1 MTPQA
6 ILEGIKVLKV
16 TELAELVKAIEIEF
30 GVSAAAVSMAPAGG
44 GAAAPAAAERT
55 EFKVTLK
62 DAGTEKLKVIKALRA
77 ACPELGLK
85 EASDAFSNTPFVIR
99 ESAPKEEAEKIK
111 KALEEAGSKIELS

>member
-16 TELAELVKAIEIEF
+16 TELAELVKAIEVEF
-30 GVSAAAVSMAPAGG
+30 GVSAAAVAMAPAAG
-44 GAAAPAAAERT
+44 GAAAPAAAEKT

-111 KALEEAGSKIELS
+111 KALEEAGSKVELS

>member
-16 TELAELVKAIEIEF
+16 TELAELVKAIETEF
-30 GVSAAAVSMAPAGG
+30 GVSAAAAVMTAGPAA
-44 GAAAPAAAERT
+44 AAAPAAAEKT

-62 DAGTEKLKVIKALRA
+62 VAGTEKLKVIKALRA

-111 KALEEAGSKIELS
+111 KALEEAGSQVELS